1 MTELA
6 LTRRALKA
14 MGIEEEKIDE
24 IIAMHSET
32 VDGLKTEISKYKAD
46 AATLPDI
53 QKQLE
58 KAQADLEA
66 GKKDSWKVKY
76 EAIKEEFEGYKTE
89 QTKKES
95 HAAKEKAYRA
105 LLQEAGVSEK
115 RLDSVL
121 KVSDIDS
128 VELDEKGTIKGADK
142 LTESIKSEWA
152 DFITTTETRGA
163 NTSNP
168 PANNNGSAMT
178 KADIYKKDDHGRY
191 IMSAAERQKA
201 LMENQ
206 IT

>member
-1 MTELA
+1 MA
-6 LTRRALKA
+6 LTRKLLKG
-14 MGIEEEKIDE
+14 MGLTDEQVDTIIEAHTD
-24 IIAMHSET
+24 T
-32 VDGLKTEISKYKAD
+32 VDGLKADAAKYKAD
-46 AATLPDI
+46 AEALPEV

-115 RLDSVL
+115 RLESVL

-128 VELDEKGTIKGADK
+128 VELDDKGAIKGADK

-163 NTSNP
+163 QTSNP
-168 PANNNGSAMT
+168 PANNPSGAMT

-191 IMSAAERQKA
+191 VMSAAERQKA
-201 LMENQ
+201 LMDNQ

>member
-1 MTELA
+1 MA
-6 LTRRALKA
+6 LTRRLLKG
-14 MGIEEEKIDE
+14 MGLTDEQMDTIIEAHTD
-24 IIAMHSET
+24 T
-32 VDGLKTEISKYKAD
+32 VDGLKADLAKYKTD
-46 AATLPDI
+46 AEALPEV

-66 GKKDSWKVKY
+66 GKKDSYKVKY
-76 EAIKEEFEGYKTE
+76 EALKEEFEGYKTE

-115 RLDSVL
+115 RLESVL
-121 KVSDIDS
+121 KVSDVDS
-128 VELDEKGTIKGADK
+128 VELDEKGAIKGADK

-168 PANNNGSAMT
+168 PANGGTKLTKDEIFKIKDPVQRQNAIAENISLFNNNG
-178 KADIYKKDDHGRY
+178 K
-191 IMSAAERQKA
+191 E
-201 LMENQ
+201 
-206 IT
+206 

>member
-1 MTELA
+1 MS

-14 MGIEEEKIDE
+14 MGIDEEKIDE
-24 IIAMHSET
+24 IISMHSET
-32 VDGLKTEISKYKAD
+32 VDGLKSDVAKYKAD
-46 AATLPDI
+46 AEALPEV

-115 RLDSVL
+115 RLESVL
-121 KVSDIDS
+121 KVSDVDS
-128 VELDEKGTIKGADK
+128 VELDEKGSIKGADK
-142 LTESIKSEWA
+142 LAETIKSEWS

-163 NTSNP
+163 QTSNP
-168 PANNNGSAMT
+168 PANNGVAKT
-178 KADIYKKDDHGRY
+178 KEQIMGIKDT
-191 IMSAAERQKA
+191 AERQRAIAQNLTLFQKTN
-201 LMENQ
+201 E
-206 IT
+206 

>member
-1 MTELA
+1 MS

-14 MGIEEEKIDE
+14 MGIDEEKIDE
-24 IIAMHSET
+24 IISMHSET
-32 VDGLKTEISKYKAD
+32 VDGLKADVAKYKAD
-46 AATLPDI
+46 AEALPEV

-115 RLDSVL
+115 RLESVL
-121 KVSDIDS
+121 KVSDVDS
-128 VELDEKGTIKGADK
+128 VELDDNGAIKGADK

-152 DFITTTETRGA
+152 DFITTTQTRGA
-163 NTSNP
+163 QTSNP
-168 PANNNGSAMT
+168 PANNNSGAMT
-178 KADIYKKDDHGRY
+178 KAVIYKKDEHGRY
-191 IMSAAERQKA
+191 VLSAAERQKA
-201 LMENQ
+201 LVENQ